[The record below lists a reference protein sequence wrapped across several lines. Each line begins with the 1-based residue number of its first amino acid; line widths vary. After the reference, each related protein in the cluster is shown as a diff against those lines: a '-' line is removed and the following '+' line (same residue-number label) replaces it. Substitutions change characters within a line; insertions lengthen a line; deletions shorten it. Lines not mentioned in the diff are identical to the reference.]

1 MPPGG
6 HRAGLQGAPARRE
19 GLRGVF
25 VQEEGRL
32 PSCRSSPLSPHLFF
46 LFLSLQVVKV
56 FENRLVE
63 RLVVTAPCNFNLH
76 LAMPRL
82 VEVVVDRPEQGLCT
96 YFNSPVQV
104 WPAVPR
110 GLGWLTAP

>member
-1 MPPGG
+1 M
-6 HRAGLQGAPARRE
+6 
-19 GLRGVF
+19 
-25 VQEEGRL
+25 
-32 PSCRSSPLSPHLFF
+32 
-46 LFLSLQVVKV
+46 

-104 WPAVPR
+104 
-110 GLGWLTAP
+110 